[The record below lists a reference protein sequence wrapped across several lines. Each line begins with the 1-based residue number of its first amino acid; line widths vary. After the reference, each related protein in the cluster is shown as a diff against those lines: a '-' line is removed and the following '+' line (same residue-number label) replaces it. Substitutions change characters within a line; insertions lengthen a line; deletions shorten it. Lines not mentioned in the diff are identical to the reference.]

1 MKPDGHNGGEEMP
14 MKKPAKQT
22 PEKRNAVEVH
32 GKCTIEKAG
41 RIRTLLMERL
51 AEPGGL
57 ILNLS
62 GVSEVDLS
70 FLQLLCAAHKSAS
83 NSGKAFGL
91 EGALSEPL
99 ILKAREAGFACRGEC
114 GPHLNGGCLW
124 TEV

>member
-1 MKPDGHNGGEEMP
+1 
-14 MKKPAKQT
+14 MKKTPSKPL
-22 PEKRNAVEVH
+22 PEKRTAVEVQ
-32 GKCTIEKAG
+32 GKCTIEDAG

-51 AEPGGL
+51 AEADGL

-62 GVSEVDLS
+62 DVSEVDLS

-83 NSGKAFGL
+83 NSGKPFGL

-114 GPHLNGGCLW
+114 GPHLNGDCLW